1 MKDVIKSIIV
11 LCLSLALI
19 TLATLG
25 VILGET
31 FIVAHAV
38 LLITYYSCLFIGD

>member
-11 LCLSLALI
+11 LCLNLI
-19 TLATLG
+19 LFILTMMD

-31 FIVAHAV
+31 FIVSLAV
-38 LLITYYSCLFIGD
+38 LLIVYYSFLFIDR